1 MSLTAQGRALVT
13 GGAGFLGP
21 QLIKRLLRQSWSV
34 LTIDNLSNGSR
45 DHLEPFAADPAFAFA
60 EGDITDGDF
69 LTRTVGQFEPDAVF
83 HLAALHFI
91 PYCIA
96 HPSDT
101 LRVNVLA
108 TQLLLDA
115 LKSTH
120 VRSFV
125 LASTADVYI
134 TSERPHSESDPQGTT
149 NIYGVTK
156 MTAEQLLKLAQM
168 RYPGVR
174 FFTARFSNIF
184 GPGETN
190 PHVLPEI
197 MAGVRRG
204 SVLRLGN
211 LEPRRDYI
219 YVDDVA
225 EALLQMTAYE
235 GVHRIFN
242 VSTHKGSSVTDL
254 VRTVERLIGK
264 ELRVEVDPAKVR
276 RVERMSLVLDNSLIR
291 RELNWMPA
299 TSLEEGLR
307 SVLAA
312 ELGGLK
318 KAASVPPQLAHH
330 AYPRA
335 V

>member
-1 MSLTAQGRALVT
+1 VSQTTPGKALVT
-13 GGAGFLGP
+13 GGAGFVGP
-21 QLIKRLLRQSWSV
+21 HLIERLLRQGWCV
-34 LTIDNLSNGSR
+34 LTIDNLINGVR
-45 DHLEPFAADPAFAFA
+45 DHLEPFAADPAFAFV

-96 HPSDT
+96 HPADT
-101 LRVNVLA
+101 LRVNVIA

-125 LASTADVYI
+125 LASTADVYVA
-134 TSERPHSESDPQGTT
+134 SERPHLEGDPLGTT

-156 MTAEQLLKLAQM
+156 MTAEQLLRLAQM
-168 RYPGVR
+168 RSPGVR
-174 FFTARFSNIF
+174 FFAARCSNVF

-190 PHVLPEI
+190 PHVLPDI
-197 MAGVRRG
+197 IAGVRHG

-225 EALLQMTAYE
+225 EALMQMTAYE

-242 VSTHKGSSVTDL
+242 VSTHKGSSVTEL
-254 VRTVERLIGK
+254 VRTVERLTGK

-276 RVERMSLVLDNSLIR
+276 RVERMSLVLDNSLIQ
-291 RELNWMPA
+291 RELNWVPA

-307 SVLAA
+307 GVLAA
-312 ELGGLK
+312 ELDGLRK
-318 KAASVPPQLAHH
+318 VTNVPAQSSHH
-330 AYPRA
+330 AYP
-335 V
+335 